1 LVPAFPIR
9 LFVQCLIS
17 SRCYFLAFQDKTVI
31 EVNKDR
37 DLKNFYELCEI
48 IGSGGF
54 ATVHLASCRTTG
66 KIVAVKIIQ
75 KKTLF
80 KQVILMLRQ
89 EIKIL
94 RKLDH
99 PNVIKFID
107 YFEDDKTCNIVTEY
121 AGGGELFKR
130 LMDKV
135 CYDESEARTLAE
147 EILNAIKYCHDRN
160 IMHR

>member
-1 LVPAFPIR
+1 
-9 LFVQCLIS
+9 
-17 SRCYFLAFQDKTVI
+17 
-31 EVNKDR
+31 
-37 DLKNFYELCEI
+37 
-48 IGSGGF
+48 
-54 ATVHLASCRTTG
+54 
-66 KIVAVKIIQ
+66 VKIIQ

-99 PNVIKFID
+99 PNIIKFID